1 MVLVT
6 GSAHLFSIY
15 SLIVALLGT
24 IDTQLTHRPHSQGA
38 QSIETRDP
46 KHKSI
51 KLWKRLQISLGHFT
65 SGNTKNK

>member
-24 IDTQLTHRPHSQGA
+24 IDTQLTHRPCSQGA
-38 QSIETRDP
+38 QSLETRDP
-46 KHKSI
+46 NHESI
-51 KLWKRLQISLGHFT
+51 KLWKRFQMFGTFYLW
-65 SGNTKNK
+65 KY